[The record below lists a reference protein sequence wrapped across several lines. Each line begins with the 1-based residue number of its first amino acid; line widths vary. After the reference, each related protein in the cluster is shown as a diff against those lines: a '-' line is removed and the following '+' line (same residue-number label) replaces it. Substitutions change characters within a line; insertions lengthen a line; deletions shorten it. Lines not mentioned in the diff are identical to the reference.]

1 MAFEFIIGSLA
12 SLAIYLSN
20 AAVASMI
27 AIRELLRQAQ
37 DAARS
42 ARCRDFSSSILPPL
56 EDAIAWLDIDKRNL
70 HAATWQHLIEHA
82 KAHGLLTQ
90 DSLEAFT
97 LMAELSSRTRT
108 EAAPDVTAGHDVV
121 LMMYEDGNNNIDM
134 GVAKQKEDT
143 VGNHAVAQWA
153 TTVYTVGD
161 HGATATVPRRLKEEI
176 AFAEKM
182 GAPPFVVV
190 LIVLDGVLF
199 YRDPCQWS
207 NMELRGVCT
216 SQELDNRMYFQLHGT
231 DRNHHFRSGWYIR
244 ASEWEKEEPVAKR
257 TRSSTSEKEEPVAKR
272 TRSSTSVRNTSAV

>member
-1 MAFEFIIGSLA
+1 MAFEFILGSLGSLA
-12 SLAIYLSN
+12 INLSN
-20 AAVASMI
+20 AAVASRM
-27 AIRELLRQAQ
+27 AVRELLRQAQ
-37 DAARS
+37 DAARA

-56 EDAIAWLDIDKRNL
+56 EDAVAWLELDKRTL

-82 KAHGLLTQ
+82 KAHGLLTH

-108 EAAPDVTAGHDVV
+108 VGHDVV
-121 LMMYEDGNNNIDM
+121 LMMYEDGNNKIDM
-134 GVAKQKEDT
+134 GVAKQNEAT
-143 VGNHAVAQWA
+143 VGNHAVARWA

-161 HGATATVPRRLKEEI
+161 HAATATVPRRLKKEI
-176 AFAEKM
+176 ARAEKM
-182 GAPPFVVV
+182 GAPPVLVV
-190 LIVLDGVLF
+190 LIVLDGVLL

-216 SQELDNRMYFQLHGT
+216 SQELDNRMYFQLHGK

-244 ASEWEKEEPVAKR
+244 ASESEKEEPVAKR